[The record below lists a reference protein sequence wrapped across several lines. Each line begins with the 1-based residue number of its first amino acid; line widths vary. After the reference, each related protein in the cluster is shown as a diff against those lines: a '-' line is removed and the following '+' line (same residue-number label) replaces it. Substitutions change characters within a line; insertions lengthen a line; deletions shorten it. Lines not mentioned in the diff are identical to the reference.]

1 MKWLILVVLILTVI
15 FEFSSAESSIRA
27 SRVKRYYGMGY
38 PGMGYGMGMGHYG
51 MMPPYGGYGMGFGM
65 RPYGMWG

>member
-1 MKWLILVVLILTVI
+1 
-15 FEFSSAESSIRA
+15 
-27 SRVKRYYGMGY
+27 MGF

-51 MMPPYGGYGMGFGM
+51 MMSPYGGYGMGFGM